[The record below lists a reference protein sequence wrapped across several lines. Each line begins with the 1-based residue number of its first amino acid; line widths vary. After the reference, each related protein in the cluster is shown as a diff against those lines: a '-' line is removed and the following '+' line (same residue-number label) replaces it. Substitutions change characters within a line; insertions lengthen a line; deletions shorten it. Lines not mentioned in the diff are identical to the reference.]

1 MTDTV
6 EQLSGVT
13 DDDLTFP
20 TEHGCAMAGGLE
32 RLLVHNAEH
41 DRMHTGAVST
51 ARFTARQMQES
62 PLAHLTRDLI
72 FQRAELVGQL
82 LHMDDSLLD
91 AKAPNDDWSIRR
103 ARRARPLLGE
113 QLDDAGRVGDESA
126 SSLGLRASLATV
138 EERAPWVVRSR
149 FKRRSCRR
157 PVRFWDR
164 ASPGSRSGAATRW
177 PVCMRSLLRL

>member
-1 MTDTV
+1 MSNNTESTQLAIKLLHQLTDTV

-91 AKAPNDDWSIRR
+91 AKAPNDDWSIREHVEHVLYWENNSMTQV
-103 ARRARPLLGE
+103 ASEMKAQAVLG
-113 QLDDAGRVGDESA
+113 
-126 SSLGLRASLATV
+126 
-138 EERAPWVVRSR
+138 
-149 FKRRSCRR
+149 
-157 PVRFWDR
+157 
-164 ASPGSRSGAATRW
+164 
-177 PVCMRSLLRL
+177 

>member
-1 MTDTV
+1 MSNNTESTQLAIKLLHQLTDTV

-82 LHMDDSLLD
+82 LQMDDSLLD
-91 AKAPNDDWSIRR
+91 AKAPNDDWSIREHVEHVLYWENNSMTQV
-103 ARRARPLLGE
+103 ASEMKAQAVLG
-113 QLDDAGRVGDESA
+113 
-126 SSLGLRASLATV
+126 
-138 EERAPWVVRSR
+138 
-149 FKRRSCRR
+149 
-157 PVRFWDR
+157 
-164 ASPGSRSGAATRW
+164 
-177 PVCMRSLLRL
+177 

>member
-1 MTDTV
+1 MVGTMSNNTESTQLAIKLLHQLTDTV

-91 AKAPNDDWSIRR
+91 AKAPNDDWSIREHVEHVLYWENNSMTQV
-103 ARRARPLLGE
+103 ASEMKAQAVLG
-113 QLDDAGRVGDESA
+113 
-126 SSLGLRASLATV
+126 
-138 EERAPWVVRSR
+138 
-149 FKRRSCRR
+149 
-157 PVRFWDR
+157 
-164 ASPGSRSGAATRW
+164 
-177 PVCMRSLLRL
+177 

>member
-1 MTDTV
+1 MSNNSESTQFAIQLMRQLTDTV

-91 AKAPNDDWSIRR
+91 AKAPNDDWSIREHVEHVLFWENNSMTQV
-103 ARRARPLLGE
+103 ATEMKAQAVLG
-113 QLDDAGRVGDESA
+113 
-126 SSLGLRASLATV
+126 
-138 EERAPWVVRSR
+138 
-149 FKRRSCRR
+149 
-157 PVRFWDR
+157 
-164 ASPGSRSGAATRW
+164 
-177 PVCMRSLLRL
+177 

>member
-1 MTDTV
+1 MSNNSESTQFAIQLMRQLTDTV

-91 AKAPNDDWSIRR
+91 AKAPNDDWSIREHVEHVLYWENNSMTQV
-103 ARRARPLLGE
+103 ASEMKAQAVLG
-113 QLDDAGRVGDESA
+113 
-126 SSLGLRASLATV
+126 
-138 EERAPWVVRSR
+138 
-149 FKRRSCRR
+149 
-157 PVRFWDR
+157 
-164 ASPGSRSGAATRW
+164 
-177 PVCMRSLLRL
+177 

>member
-1 MTDTV
+1 MSNNTESTQLAIKLLHQMTDTV

-91 AKAPNDDWSIRR
+91 AKAPNDDWSIREHVEHVLYWENNSMTQV
-103 ARRARPLLGE
+103 ASEMKAQAVLG
-113 QLDDAGRVGDESA
+113 
-126 SSLGLRASLATV
+126 
-138 EERAPWVVRSR
+138 
-149 FKRRSCRR
+149 
-157 PVRFWDR
+157 
-164 ASPGSRSGAATRW
+164 
-177 PVCMRSLLRL
+177 